1 MQHTFTHVAMVV
13 DSWFPEMGGKQVHI
27 KNLRAKLHRHFNTK
41 TEIYYSGRA
50 HPLFRLFWPAWIIVK
65 IIFILVSVLL
75 VILIA
80 MVILKIKNL
89 MGVKINLLKEIL
101 PPEPVTSGFNAR
113 WEEIEKHINST
124 REAEWKFAVIEADKL
139 VDEVLKGAGFQGDTM
154 GDRLMNIQPGQLT
167 TLQNLWEA
175 HKIRNRLV
183 HDVNYFLRY
192 TEAKRA
198 VGLYEKTLKELQA
211 I

>member
-1 MQHTFTHVAMVV
+1 MPLLDSNNLVKNSVENLYNASLGQVSDYIGPHSAIWDTPKLILGAITIVLAVLFVIVV
-13 DSWFPEMGGKQVHI
+13 
-27 KNLRAKLHRHFNTK
+27 
-41 TEIYYSGRA
+41 
-50 HPLFRLFWPAWIIVK
+50 VK
-65 IIFILVSVLL
+65 INK
-75 VILIA
+75 LI
-80 MVILKIKNL
+80 
-89 MGVKINLLKEIL
+89 GVKINLAKEIL
-101 PPEPVTSGFNAR
+101 PPGPATSGLNSR
-113 WEEIEKHINST
+113 WDEIEKHINST

-139 VDEVLKGAGFQGDTM
+139 VDEILKGAGFPGDTM

-167 TLQNLWEA
+167 TLQGLWEA

-183 HDVNYFLRY
+183 HDTNYFLRY

>member
-1 MQHTFTHVAMVV
+1 MLIYWASTDTIMNPLLNTNNLVQSTAN
-13 DSWFPEMGGKQVHI
+13 SLYQVSDFKI
-27 KNLRAKLHRHFNTK
+27 GNYTIAQLLDYLPGFGQDQN
-41 TEIYYSGRA
+41 
-50 HPLFRLFWPAWIIVK
+50 WNIVK
-65 IIFILVSVLL
+65 LILVAISVLL
-75 VILIA
+75 LVLTI
-80 MVILKIKNL
+80 MVVVKTNRLLGRKIS
-89 MGVKINLLKEIL
+89 LLKEIL
-101 PPEPVTSGFNAR
+101 PPQPTTSGLNVR
-113 WEEIEKHINST
+113 WDEIEKHINST

-139 VDEVLKGAGFQGDTM
+139 VDELLKGAGFQGDTM

-211 I
+211 L

>member
-1 MQHTFTHVAMVV
+1 MPVYYN
-13 DSWFPEMGGKQVHI
+13 
-27 KNLRAKLHRHFNTK
+27 NLIQNTA
-41 TEIYYSGRA
+41 EN
-50 HPLFRLFWPAWIIVK
+50 LVK
-65 IIFILVSVLL
+65 EF
-75 VILIA
+75 
-80 MVILKIKNL
+80 
-89 MGVKINLLKEIL
+89 L
-101 PPEPVTSGFNAR
+101 PPQPAISGLNVR

-139 VDEVLKGAGFQGDTM
+139 VDELLKSAGFLGDTM

-183 HDVNYFLRY
+183 HDTNYFLRY

-198 VGLYEKTLKELQA
+198 VSLYEKTLKELQA
-211 I
+211 L

>member
-1 MQHTFTHVAMVV
+1 MPVYYNNLIQNTAENLYHVSDFKIGNFTVAQALEYLPGFGQ
-13 DSWFPEMGGKQVHI
+13 DQNW
-27 KNLRAKLHRHFNTK
+27 N
-41 TEIYYSGRA
+41 
-50 HPLFRLFWPAWIIVK
+50 IVK
-65 IIFILVSVLL
+65 L
-75 VILIA
+75 ILIA
-80 MVILKIKNL
+80 ISILLSILIAIVIIKTKRL
-89 MGVKINLLKEIL
+89 IGVKVNLVKEFL
-101 PPEPVTSGFNAR
+101 PPQPAISGLNVR

-139 VDEVLKGAGFQGDTM
+139 VDELLKGAGFLGDTM
-154 GDRLMNIQPGQLT
+154 GDRLMNIQPGQLI

-211 I
+211 L

>member
-1 MQHTFTHVAMVV
+1 MNPTLNNNNLIQSTIGNLYQIPDFKIGNYTFAQILDYLPGFGTDENWGLIKLALTAVSILLGVLVV
-13 DSWFPEMGGKQVHI
+13 IV
-27 KNLRAKLHRHFNTK
+27 
-41 TEIYYSGRA
+41 
-50 HPLFRLFWPAWIIVK
+50 IVK
-65 IIFILVSVLL
+65 TNRLV
-75 VILIA
+75 
-80 MVILKIKNL
+80 
-89 MGVKINLLKEIL
+89 GTKINLVKELL
-101 PPEPVTSGFNAR
+101 PPQPATSGLNAR
-113 WEEIEKHINST
+113 WDEIEKHINST

-139 VDEVLKGAGFQGDTM
+139 VDELLKGAGFPGDTM
-154 GDRLMNIQPGQLT
+154 GDRLMNIQPSQLT